1 MPLRDDLL
9 NPIPGD
15 NPSGENLRY
24 APVYDQIKEARR
36 EEEEIEQ
43 GDWQHER
50 KKADWPLVV
59 KLTGEVLAKKS
70 KDLQIVAWLTE
81 ALLRREGFQGLKDG
95 LDLTRSLLETFW
107 DTLYPEIEDGDLEM
121 RATPLEWIGSRLD
134 QPIRLVTLTRS
145 GLDWLRYKDSRS
157 VPYETDTAKAEQRAQ
172 AIQDGKLTP
181 EEFDE
186 AVTGTPTQFYED
198 RMTQLVGCLESTDA
212 LAALC
217 DEKFGDYSPNFN
229 SLKKSLEEIKQV
241 VHVLLAKR
249 RQGEAPAAEPE
260 QAGYE
265 DTSAAGYEEA
275 GADGAAA
282 ASARAKRAA
291 GPLAPEPVDRDDAIA
306 RVLAGAKWLRQ
317 NDAYGPAAYMLVRAL
332 RWGELLAGAPEPD
345 AALLEAPP
353 SGVRQEIKKFFSDGY
368 YQEALEAA
376 ENAASAPYGRA
387 WLDVHRYAV
396 QACENLGYSAVAT
409 AIKSGLR
416 ALLAD
421 IPALPDRSLMDD
433 TPTANGETRQWIQEQ
448 VATAPAQAAPADNWY
463 SQPPEAEPEQQI
475 ESEGPD
481 KPPDTYEMAVQAM
494 RSGDARGAIELLSR
508 DAAQAPSGRARFQRN
523 VQLAQICLGSK
534 HAALAVPILQNLAEE
549 IDKRK
554 LEEWEAHDMLA
565 HALGLLYRAAHG
577 GDISAE
583 DKHKLYSRICRLDPV
598 QALGLSR

>member
-9 NPIPGD
+9 NPIAGD

-36 EEEEIEQ
+36 EEEEIAQ

-50 KKADWPLVV
+50 KKADWPLVI
-59 KLTGEVLAKKS
+59 KLTGEALAKKS
-70 KDLQIVAWLTE
+70 KDLQIAAWLTE
-81 ALLRREGFQGLKDG
+81 ALLHREGFQGLKDG
-95 LDLTRSLLETFW
+95 LDLTRNLLETFW
-107 DTLYPEIEDGDLEM
+107 DTLYPEIEEGDLEM

-134 QPIRLVTLTRS
+134 QPIRQVTLTRS

-172 AIQDGKLTP
+172 AVQDGKLTP

-186 AVTGTPTQFYED
+186 AVSGTPTQFYED

-229 SLKKSLEEIKQV
+229 SLKKSLEEIRQV

-249 RQGEAPAAEPE
+249 RQAEAPAAQAEPE
-260 QAGYE
+260 ASAGYE
-265 DTSAAGYEEA
+265 QAAGA
-275 GADGAAA
+275 GYGAAA
-282 ASARAKRAA
+282 APAPAA
-291 GPLAPEPVDRDDAIA
+291 GALSAEPVDRDDAIA
-306 RVLAGAKWLRQ
+306 RVIGAAKWLRQ
-317 NDAYGPAAYMLVRAL
+317 NDAYSPAPYMLIRAL
-332 RWGELLAGAPEPD
+332 RWGELMAGAPEPD
-345 AALLEAPP
+345 ASLLEAPQ
-353 SGVRQEIKKFFSDGY
+353 SEVRQEIKKLFTDGY

-376 ENAASAPYGRA
+376 ENAVGQPCGRA

-396 QACENLGYSAVAT
+396 QACENLGYNAVAT

-448 VATAPAQAAPADNWY
+448 IATAPAAAAAPADNWY
-463 SQPPEAEPEQQI
+463 SQPAEAEPEEQI
-475 ESEGPD
+475 ESEGPE
-481 KPPDTYEMAVQAM
+481 KAPDTYEMALQAA

-534 HAALAVPILQNLAEE
+534 HSALAIPILQSLAEE
-549 IDKRK
+549 IDKRG
-554 LEEWEAHDMLA
+554 LEEWEAHEMLA
-565 HALGLLYRAAHG
+565 HALGLLYRAAQS
-577 GDISAE
+577 GDMSAE
-583 DKHKLYSRICRLDPV
+583 DKHKLYRRICRLDPV